1 MKYFQTYPREEETR
15 DTNRQVARVVTER
28 DLPFSTLANEESNFF
43 DILFCV
49 EKSQLHQVQSER
61 CNLPFIE
68 QGDMFITSS
77 QPPDAETYR
86 LYVSRQ
92 GKEYFFYPHQTQA
105 TDTIIGH
112 VVSYIK
118 FLRTPRKWKAYL
130 NQSRKSAVIRSEE
143 LNNFY
148 FSKFLTEDGNDM
160 YMKVEGVNM
169 VSAGILPG
177 DIVLINEK
185 LPLRSGD
192 IAALQSG
199 SGCLLKRYAIRRIGK
214 SKEAEVFVSESEDKN
229 CNRISYLRDDPF
241 IISIIGVVTTIIR
254 LGYPINLPM

>member
-1 MKYFQTYPREEETR
+1 MNHFQPYPK
-15 DTNRQVARVVTER
+15 DDKPSDINRQVARVVTEK
-28 DLPFSTLANEESNFF
+28 DLPFSTLTNEESNFF

-49 EKSQLHQVQSER
+49 EQSQLHQVQAAG
-61 CNLPFIE
+61 CDLPFIE

-77 QPPDAETYR
+77 RPPDAEIYR
-86 LYVSRQ
+86 LYILRE
-92 GKEYFFYPHQTQA
+92 GKEYLLYPHETQP

-118 FLRTPRKWKAYL
+118 FLRTPRMWKAYL
-130 NQSRKSAVIRSEE
+130 NQSRKSAVVLSEE

-148 FSKFLTEDGNDM
+148 FSKFLTEGGNDA

-169 VSAGILPG
+169 VSAGIFPG

-199 SGCLLKRYAIRRIGK
+199 SGCLLKRYTIRQIGK
-214 SKEAEVFVSESEDKN
+214 AKEAEVFVSESEDKN

-254 LGYPINLPM
+254 LGYPVDLPL